1 MLASVTVIP
10 LPRCVRSRMLASEL
24 TTASRAAFAFA
35 LWWALTLV
43 AGIHSTPAP
52 AHPDIE
58 VGVDAG
64 IRPGDDFFAYA
75 NGGWLEAT
83 QIPEDSPRWNARN
96 EINDLTRRQLESL
109 IDDAAG
115 APAGSDA
122 HKVADFRAAYL
133 NEAIIEARGLA
144 SLAHSFDRING
155 VHDKVALTRL
165 LGSEL
170 GADVDPL
177 NRGIYD
183 SAHLLGLSVE
193 PGLHAERN
201 YVALLLQGGLGLP
214 DRDHYASSAPENQ
227 ALRTRYQRY
236 IARML
241 ELAGLDH
248 AVERAAG
255 VMALET
261 AIAQTHATREASAD
275 ERNADNS
282 WTRADFLRQAPGLDW
297 SGFFAAAGLSKQ
309 RSIVVWQPSAVKG
322 VAALVASQPLSAW
335 LDYLRFHLIHAH
347 ADALPRAFADEALAA
362 PGSAT
367 SRQHSS
373 RAQRALEGTQQA
385 MSGVLGRLYV
395 ERYFPADQKARVQ
408 AITANVI
415 EAFRRRVEAVT
426 WLSPA
431 TKRQALAKLKALYF
445 GVGYPEKWQDY
456 SGLTLSAV
464 DAVGNQQ
471 RLEDWNRRL
480 ALARLGQRVDV
491 TGWWITPQSAG
502 ALLLFQQNAYNF
514 SAALLQ
520 APKFDPSASDA
531 ANYGAIGAIIG
542 HEVSHFVD
550 TLGADYDVAGRKVNW
565 WTAEDVAG
573 YEAATR
579 PLVLQFSEYR
589 PFPDMTI
596 NGKLT
601 LVENLADLGGL
612 VAAFDAYR
620 RTLGSRASDKEYA
633 RQHDREFFIGFAR
646 SWRSKTREDALRAQ
660 IITND
665 HAPENFRIATV
676 RNIDAWY
683 DAFDIQPGQRLYL
696 EPKARVR
703 IW

>member
-1 MLASVTVIP
+1 MLASATVIP
-10 LPRCVRSRMLASEL
+10 RPRCVRSRMPPSEL
-24 TTASRAAFAFA
+24 TTAIRAVFTFA
-35 LWWALTLV
+35 LSWALTLA
-43 AGIHSTPAP
+43 AGIQSAPAP
-52 AHPDIE
+52 AHPVIE

-64 IRPGDDFFAYA
+64 TRPGDDFFTYA
-75 NGGWLEAT
+75 NGGWLQAT
-83 QIPEDSPRWNARN
+83 QIPEGSPRWNARN
-96 EINDLTRRQLESL
+96 EINDLTGRQLEGL

-144 SLAHSFDRING
+144 SLAHSLDRING
-155 VHDKVALTRL
+155 VHDKAALTRL

-177 NRGIYD
+177 NWGIYD

-201 YVALLLQGGLGLP
+201 YVAFLLQGGLGLP
-214 DRDHYASSAPENQ
+214 DRNHYVSSAPESQ

-241 ELAGLDH
+241 ELAGFDN
-248 AVERAAG
+248 AAKRAAG
-255 VMALET
+255 VMALEA

-275 ERNADNS
+275 ESNADNL

-297 SGFFAAAGLSKQ
+297 SAFFTAAGLSKQ
-309 RSIVVWQPSAVKG
+309 QSIVVWQPSAVKG

-335 LDYLRFHLIHAH
+335 LDYLRFHFIHAH
-347 ADALPRAFADEALAA
+347 ADVLPRAFAEEASAA
-362 PGSAT
+362 PGSAL
-367 SRQHSS
+367 SRQRSS
-373 RAQRALEGTQQA
+373 RAQRALEATQQA

-395 ERYFPADQKARVQ
+395 ERYFPAEQKARVQ
-408 AITANVI
+408 TITANVI
-415 EAFRRRVEAVT
+415 EAFRQRVEAVT

-431 TKRQALAKLKALYF
+431 TKREALAKLKALYF

-456 SGLTLSAV
+456 SGLRLSEV

-471 RLEDWNRRL
+471 RLAEWNHRL
-480 ALARLGQRVDV
+480 ALARLGQPVDV
-491 TGWWITPQSAG
+491 TEWWITPQTAG
-502 ALLLFQQNAYNF
+502 AVLLFQQNAYNF

-550 TLGADYDVAGRKVNW
+550 TLGADYDVAGRKANW
-565 WTAEDVAG
+565 WTAEDMAG
-573 YEAATR
+573 YEAATG
-579 PLVLQFSEYR
+579 PLVVQFSNYR
-589 PFPDMTI
+589 PFPDRPI

-612 VAAFDAYR
+612 AAAFDAYR
-620 RTLGSRASDKEYA
+620 RTLGSKASDKEYV

-660 IITND
+660 ITTND
-665 HAPENFRIATV
+665 HAPENFRVATV

-683 DAFDIQPGQRLYL
+683 VAFDVQPGQRLYL
-696 EPKARVR
+696 EPNARVH